1 MPFKREIDAGDRISR
16 LPDDIVVFILSRL
29 PTKVAART
37 SLLSRRWRWVWTSL
51 PRLEFDSSN
60 VLRAIKNRSFGSLSI
75 SEFID
80 SEKVRFVSLVNR
92 VVESYPL
99 PAIDEFNV
107 SFDLNRSHKHDIDKW
122 VKFLFEKKAKRIGLD
137 FSRAID
143 LHLPDYLYTLSPLS
157 LGLPSCIP
165 LTSLV
170 LKSIKVGEKVLHNF
184 ISNSPFLERLCV
196 EGSPSLV
203 HLRVAGPSLHLKYL
217 EISGC
222 PRLKRLKLVATN
234 LLTLRYSGP
243 HIKIPFKNV
252 PNLTE
257 LSIRNDLDEDL
268 TFKLK
273 LQKILT
279 FVPLLQKLA
288 LNINDEVDAVRSI
301 AYPLMNQLRQMEL
314 RICADN
320 VDSLLFLSSWI
331 KACPSLHRFT
341 LDFEWGCS
349 ILSRK
354 IKKSRTSVHHSL
366 KLVEITGFVGESVD
380 TELCMFLIEN
390 AIELDKIVITPSVLW
405 NVGRPSSST
414 GYDRRPTARERAEHL
429 RLKYNLGDKLVIM

>member
-51 PRLEFDSSN
+51 PRLDFDSSN

-170 LKSIKVGEKVLHNF
+170 LKSIKVGEKVLHNL
-184 ISNSPFLERLCV
+184 ISNSPFLEHLC
-196 EGSPSLV
+196 
-203 HLRVAGPSLHLKYL
+203 
-217 EISGC
+217 
-222 PRLKRLKLVATN
+222 
-234 LLTLRYSGP
+234 
-243 HIKIPFKNV
+243 
-252 PNLTE
+252 
-257 LSIRNDLDEDL
+257 
-268 TFKLK
+268 
-273 LQKILT
+273 KILT
-279 FVPLLQKLA
+279 FVPQLQKLA
-288 LNINDEVDAVRSI
+288 LNINDEVDTVRSI
-301 AYPLMNQLRQMEL
+301 AYPLMNQLRHMEL

-341 LDFEWGCS
+341 LDVSTLFEWRCS

-366 KLVEITGFVGESVD
+366 KLVEITGFVG
-380 TELCMFLIEN
+380 LIE
-390 AIELDKIVITPSVLW
+390 LLYTSYV
-405 NVGRPSSST
+405 
-414 GYDRRPTARERAEHL
+414 
-429 RLKYNLGDKLVIM
+429 